1 MSTIT
6 KRKLSGSTSGL
17 PIKVTAAAT
26 PGTTI
31 HQATSGTGA
40 ADDYDEVWL
49 WAANND
55 TQARELTI
63 EWGGTTSPDDLIK
76 VSLSAKGGLVL
87 VVPGVRIQNGLAIR
101 AFASAANV
109 VNVVC
114 NVNRSS

>member
-1 MSTIT
+1 MALGIQIP
-6 KRKLSGSTSGL
+6 SGSTNGKL
-17 PIKVTAAAT
+17 VKVAAT
-26 PGTTI
+26 ATAGTLI
-31 HQATSGTGA
+31 HTAVSGTSS
-40 ADDYDEVWL
+40 YDEVWL

-55 TQARELTI
+55 TQTRELTI

>member
-1 MSTIT
+1 MALGIQIP
-6 KRKLSGSTSGL
+6 SGSTNGKL
-17 PIKVTAAAT
+17 VKVAAT
-26 PGTTI
+26 ATAGTLI
-31 HQATSGTGA
+31 HTAVSGTSS
-40 ADDYDEVWL
+40 YDEVWL

-55 TQARELTI
+55 TSARELTI

>member
-1 MSTIT
+1 MALGIQIP
-6 KRKLSGSTSGL
+6 SGSTNGKL
-17 PIKVTAAAT
+17 VKVAAT
-26 PGTTI
+26 ATAGTLI
-31 HQATSGTGA
+31 HTAVSGTSS
-40 ADDYDEVWL
+40 YDEVWL

-87 VVPGVRIQNGLAIR
+87 VVPGVRIQNRLAIR